1 MARALLGYVGNSNDM
16 LLALEVN
23 RLRRRVAEL
32 ESELADLRDSRR
44 AELDIE
50 LHRIAKTSEPVLT

>member
-1 MARALLGYVGNSNDM
+1 MARALMGHLGTSNDQ

-32 ESELADLRDSRR
+32 EAELQAAR
-44 AELDIE
+44 EHQTETLDIE
-50 LHRIAKTSEPVLT
+50 LHRLSETSEPALA